1 MTPGDSRTI
10 ALQEVAAEAREL
22 WQELPRGAVV
32 WLTGELGSGKTTFV
46 QALAEA
52 AGADR
57 ASSPTFSLVNEYE
70 CPRGVIY
77 HADCYRLKS
86 VDEALDLDFPG
97 ILRSALVVLIEWPE
111 RAADRLPDRYLLI
124 EIVVVGPEQ
133 RRFRFAMSAD
143 DEESSARFAHLHIL
157 LSSAAK

>member
-1 MTPGDSRTI
+1 MKPGDSRAI
-10 ALQEVAAEAREL
+10 ALEEVAAEAREL
-22 WQELPRGAVV
+22 WHELPRGAVV

-46 QALAEA
+46 QALAEV

-70 CPRGVIY
+70 CPSGVIY

-97 ILRSALVVLIEWPE
+97 ILRSAFLVLIEWPE
-111 RAADRLPDRYLLI
+111 RAGHLAPPADI
-124 EIVVVGPEQ
+124 
-133 RRFRFAMSAD
+133 S
-143 DEESSARFAHLHIL
+143 
-157 LSSAAK
+157 LSFSHTGDPNVRQLERVL

>member
-1 MTPGDSRTI
+1 MKPGERRTL
-10 ALQEVAAEAREL
+10 ALEEVAAEAREL
-22 WQELPRGAVV
+22 WLDLPPGSVL

-70 CPRGVIY
+70 CPSGVIY

-97 ILRSALVVLIEWPE
+97 ILRSALLLLIEWPE
-111 RAADRLPDRYLLI
+111 RAGFLAPPADVSLSFSHTGDPDVRLLEREL
-124 EIVVVGPEQ
+124 
-133 RRFRFAMSAD
+133 
-143 DEESSARFAHLHIL
+143 
-157 LSSAAK
+157 